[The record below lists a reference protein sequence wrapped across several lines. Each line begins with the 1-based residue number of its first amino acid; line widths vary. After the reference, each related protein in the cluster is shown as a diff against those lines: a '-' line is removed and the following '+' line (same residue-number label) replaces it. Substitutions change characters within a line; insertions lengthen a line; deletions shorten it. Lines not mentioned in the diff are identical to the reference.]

1 MTTNQPPA
9 SRWRCPD
16 CSREFGRARQTH
28 DCAPG
33 LTIEEYF
40 ATGPPH
46 ERPVFDAV
54 HAHLAQ
60 YDDVYVEPLAVG
72 IFFKRRRTFAQLRP
86 MKRWVQLSM
95 LLPRKIDDPRISR
108 KVVDLG
114 RSFYHVLNI
123 ARPEQVDETVRGWLD
138 EAYLSDG

>member
-1 MTTNQPPA
+1 MAPNQPPV

-16 CSREFGRARQTH
+16 CSREFGRTRQQH

-60 YDDVYVEPLAVG
+60 YDDLYVEPLAVG

-86 MKRWVQLSM
+86 MRRWVALSM
-95 LLPRKIDDPRISR
+95 MLPRKIDDPRISR
-108 KVVDLG
+108 KVVDTG
-114 RSFYHVLNI
+114 SSFYHVLNI
-123 ARPEQVDETVRGWLD
+123 AVPEQVDETVRGWLD
-138 EAYLSDG
+138 EAYLSDS

>member
-1 MTTNQPPA
+1 MAPNQPPV

-16 CSREFGRARQTH
+16 CSREFGRTRQQH

-46 ERPVFDAV
+46 ERPVFEAV
-54 HAHLAQ
+54 HGHLAQ
-60 YDDVYVEPLAVG
+60 YDDLYVEPLAVG

-86 MKRWVQLSM
+86 MRRWVQLSM

-108 KVVDLG
+108 KVVDTG

-123 ARPEQVDETVRGWLD
+123 AGPEQVDETVRGWLD
-138 EAYLSDG
+138 EAYLSDS

>member
-1 MTTNQPPA
+1 M

-16 CSREFGRARQTH
+16 CGREFGRTRQQH
-28 DCAPG
+28 DCAPA
-33 LTIEEYF
+33 LTLEEYF

-54 HAHLAQ
+54 NAHLAQ

-72 IFFKRRRTFAQLRP
+72 IFFKRKRTFVQLRP
-86 MKRWVQLSM
+86 MRRWVALSM
-95 LLPRKIDDPRISR
+95 LLSRKYDDPRISR
-108 KVVDLG
+108 KVIDTG

-123 ARPEQVDETVRGWLD
+123 TGPEEVDETVRAWLD
-138 EAYLSDG
+138 EAYLSDS

>member
-1 MTTNQPPA
+1 MTPNQPPV

-16 CSREFGRARQTH
+16 CSREFGRTRQQH

-60 YDDVYVEPLAVG
+60 YDDLYVEPLAVG

-86 MKRWVQLSM
+86 MRRWVQLSM
-95 LLPRKIDDPRISR
+95 LLPRKVDDERISR
-108 KVVDLG
+108 KVVDTG
-114 RSFYHVLNI
+114 RSFHHVLNI
-123 ARPEQVDETVRGWLD
+123 AGPEQVDDTVRGWLD
-138 EAYLSDG
+138 EAYLSDS

>member
-1 MTTNQPPA
+1 MAPNQPPV

-16 CSREFGRARQTH
+16 CSREFGRTRQQH

-33 LTIEEYF
+33 LTLEEYF

-46 ERPVFDAV
+46 ERPVFEAV

-60 YDDVYVEPLAVG
+60 YDDLYVEPLAVG

-86 MKRWVQLSM
+86 MRRWVQLSM
-95 LLPRKIDDPRISR
+95 LLPRKVDDPRISR
-108 KVVDLG
+108 KVVDTG
-114 RSFYHVLNI
+114 SSFYHVLNI
-123 ARPEQVDETVRGWLD
+123 AGPEQVDETVRGWLD
-138 EAYLSDG
+138 EAYLSDS

>member
-1 MTTNQPPA
+1 MAPNQPPV

-16 CSREFGRARQTH
+16 CSREFGRTRQQH

-46 ERPVFDAV
+46 ERPVFEAV

-60 YDDVYVEPLAVG
+60 YDDLYVEPLAVG

-86 MKRWVQLSM
+86 MRRWVQLSM

-108 KVVDLG
+108 KVVDTG
-114 RSFYHVLNI
+114 SSFYHVLNI
-123 ARPEQVDETVRGWLD
+123 ASPEQVDETVRGWLD
-138 EAYLSDG
+138 EAYLSDS

>member
-1 MTTNQPPA
+1 MTARQPHV

-16 CSREFGRARQTH
+16 CSREFGRTRQQH

-33 LTIEEYF
+33 LTVEEYF

-54 HAHLAQ
+54 HAHLAR
-60 YDDVYVEPLAVG
+60 YEDLYVEPLAVG

-86 MKRWVQLSM
+86 MRRWVQLSM

-114 RSFYHVLNI
+114 RTYYHVLNI
-123 ARPEQVDETVRGWLD
+123 ATPEQVDDVVRGWLD
-138 EAYLSDG
+138 EAYLSDA

>member
-1 MTTNQPPA
+1 MP
-9 SRWRCPD
+9 RWRCPD
-16 CSREFGRARQTH
+16 CHRQFGRTRQTH

-33 LTIEEYF
+33 LTIDEYF

-54 HAHLAQ
+54 HGHLAR
-60 YDDVYVEPLAVG
+60 YEDLYVEPLAVG
-72 IFFKRRRTFAQLRP
+72 IFFKRKRTFAQLRP

-108 KVVDLG
+108 KVVDTG

-123 ARPEQVDETVRGWLD
+123 ASPEQVDETVRGWLD
-138 EAYLSDG
+138 EAYLSDT

>member
-1 MTTNQPPA
+1 MAPNQPPV

-16 CSREFGRARQTH
+16 CSREFGRTRQQH

-46 ERPVFDAV
+46 ERPVFEAV
-54 HAHLAQ
+54 RDHLAQ
-60 YDDVYVEPLAVG
+60 YDDIYIEPLAVG
-72 IFFKRRRTFAQLRP
+72 IFFKRRRTFVQLRP
-86 MKRWVQLSM
+86 MRRWVALSM
-95 LLPRKIDDPRISR
+95 MLPRKIDDPRISR
-108 KVVDLG
+108 KVVDTG

-123 ARPEQVDETVRGWLD
+123 ADPEQVDDTVRGWLD
-138 EAYLSDG
+138 EAYLSDS

>member
-1 MTTNQPPA
+1 MASNQPPV

-16 CSREFGRARQTH
+16 CSREFGRTRQQH

-60 YDDVYVEPLAVG
+60 YDDLYVEPLAVG

-86 MKRWVQLSM
+86 MRRWVQLSM
-95 LLPRKIDDPRISR
+95 LLPRKVDDPRISR
-108 KVVDLG
+108 KVVGLG
-114 RSFYHVLNI
+114 RTYYHVLNI
-123 ARPEQVDETVRGWLD
+123 ATPEQVDDVVRGWLD
-138 EAYLSDG
+138 EAYLSDS